1 MARDGYAQE
10 VKIIQSLGMRIKTH
24 MECIVCKNLER
35 DTNDIQR
42 KIDELRSDL
51 RKIKTASEKEYIAFE
66 MSALVARGEFSIV
79 IAGLGAALEPQIG
92 PLSAAYVLF
101 LAVLGPILTRLIK

>member
-66 MSALVARGEFSIV
+66 MSALGASKSEIEGRYLKHRKSSPHQTVPDKTRGHLSFS
-79 IAGLGAALEPQIG
+79 
-92 PLSAAYVLF
+92 
-101 LAVLGPILTRLIK
+101 